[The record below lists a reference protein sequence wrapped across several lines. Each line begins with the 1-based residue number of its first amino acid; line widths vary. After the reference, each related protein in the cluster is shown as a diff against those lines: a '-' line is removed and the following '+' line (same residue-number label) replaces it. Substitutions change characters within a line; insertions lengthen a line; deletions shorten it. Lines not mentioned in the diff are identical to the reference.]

1 MDEIKDLSL
10 INPIIKVKVD
20 LITEF
25 ANAVHWDFKRGVSLV
40 HILLRAR
47 EVSGRGQILHT
58 NLLELTLSLHGV
70 LIDQ

>member
-1 MDEIKDLSL
+1 MDEIKDLNL

-25 ANAVHWDFKRGVSLV
+25 TNAVHWDIKRGVSLV
-40 HILLRAR
+40 HILLGAR
-47 EVSGRGQILHT
+47 EVAGRGQILHT
-58 NLLELTLSLHGV
+58 DLLELGLSLHGV